1 MLWSMVLRIGF
12 ISQNLGG
19 AFMLVFVFMLW
30 ACLTIAVLVLME
42 GLSAFL
48 HALRLHWSVSLCCF
62 TPLPSSLHPSSVVA
76 PAYSGQHSH
85 VVPPPPTLPHP
96 ATP

>member
-1 MLWSMVLRIGF
+1 MDSKFTVHCVLCTELSEVLWSMVLRIGF
-12 ISQNLGG
+12 RSQNLGG
-19 AFMLVFVFMLW
+19 ALILVFVFMFW

-62 TPLPSSLHPSSVVA
+62 LPPPPPPLPSSQAQL
-76 PAYSGQHSH
+76 
-85 VVPPPPTLPHP
+85 
-96 ATP
+96 